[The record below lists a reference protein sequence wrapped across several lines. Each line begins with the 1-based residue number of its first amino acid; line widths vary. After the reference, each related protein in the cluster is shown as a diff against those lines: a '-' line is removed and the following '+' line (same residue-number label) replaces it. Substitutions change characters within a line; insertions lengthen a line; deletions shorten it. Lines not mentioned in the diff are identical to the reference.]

1 MSKQVWALCALL
13 ALVVCASL
21 VPQSSAAP
29 AAAATVGDTSK
40 QLGCDSLKTIEYSG
54 SGYDFAIGQAGN
66 PSLPWPR
73 FNDKT
78 YTRAIDFDAPAS
90 RMQRTRTQAENPPR
104 GGGQQPVIGEQQ
116 QTQVVAAGAPQAAT
130 LSDDLMMSLP
140 CGFMKA
146 AAAAKDTKT
155 GSQTVAGKKYST
167 ITFTAMNHAAA
178 TGFVGADGMLA
189 MVQTKTDNTVLGDMA
204 FETDFLDYK
213 DFSGLKFPAH
223 IVQKQG
229 SYPVLDLTITSV
241 RPNAAVTTGAAPAAP
256 PPPPA
261 VTSEKLGEGV
271 YFISGG
277 YSALAVDFKDY
288 IVVVEGP
295 QNDQRAMAIINE
307 SKRLI
312 PNKPIKYVINTHHH
326 FDHSGGLRAFVAE
339 GATVVTHKINAP
351 YYKKVWAAPHTLV
364 PDRLAQGPKKA
375 TFKTVDEKLVM
386 TGGDN
391 VIEIYHQQNFGHN
404 DGMLLVYLPK
414 QKVLVEADAFNP
426 PPQPLTRTPATIS
439 PYTMSLMDNL
449 DRLHLEVDRIIPI
462 HYPADNRKTT
472 MAELRIAVGKS

>member
-1 MSKQVWALCALL
+1 MSKQLL
-13 ALVVCASL
+13 ALSAILALILCASL
-21 VPQSSAAP
+21 NPQASAAA

-40 QLGCDSLKTIEYSG
+40 SLGCEGLKTIEFSG
-54 SGYDFAIGQAGN
+54 SGNDFVIGQAGN
-66 PSLPWPR
+66 PSLPWPK
-73 FNDKT
+73 FIDKT
-78 YTRAIDFDAPAS
+78 YNRAIDFDAPAS
-90 RMQRTRTQAENPPR
+90 RIERTRNQGENPPR
-104 GGGQQPVIGEQQ
+104 GGGQQPVIGDQQ
-116 QTQVVAAGAPQAAT
+116 QTQVVAAGSPQAAA
-130 LSDDLMMSLP
+130 LYDDLMMSLP

-155 GSQTVAGKKYST
+155 GSETVAGKKYST
-167 ITFTAMNHAAA
+167 ITFMAMNHAAT

-189 MVQTKTDNTVLGDMA
+189 MVRTKIDNTVLGDIP
-204 FETDFLDYK
+204 FETDFMDYK
-213 DFSGLKFPAH
+213 DFSGMKFPAH

-229 SYPVLDLTITSV
+229 GYPVLDLTITSV
-241 RPNAAVTTGAAPAAP
+241 KPNGSVTIGSAPPAP
-256 PPPPA
+256 PPPAA
-261 VTSEKLGEGV
+261 VSSEKLGEGV

-295 QNDQRAMAIINE
+295 QNDQRAMAIIDE
-307 SKRLI
+307 SKKLI

-339 GATVVTHKINAP
+339 GATVVTQKINEP
-351 YYKKVWAAPHTLV
+351 YYKKVWATPHTLV
-364 PDRLAQGPKKA
+364 PDRLAKSPKKP

-404 DGMLLVYLPK
+404 DGMLVVYLPK

-426 PPQPLTRTPATIS
+426 PPRPLTRPPATIS
-439 PYTMSLMDNL
+439 PYTMSLWDNL
-449 DRLHLEVDRIIPI
+449 DRLHLDVDRIIPI

-472 MAELRIAVGKS
+472 MAELRIAVGKT

>member
-1 MSKQVWALCALL
+1 MLNQVWALCALG

-40 QLGCDSLKTIEYSG
+40 QMGCDGLKTIEYSG

-116 QTQVVAAGAPQAAT
+116 QTQVVAAGTPQAAT
-130 LSDDLMMSLP
+130 LYDDLMMSVP

-146 AAAAKDTKT
+146 AAAAKDAKT

-167 ITFTAMNHAAA
+167 ITFTAMNHASA

-204 FETDFLDYK
+204 YEADFMDYK
-213 DFSGLKFPAH
+213 DSNGLKFPAH

-229 SYPVLDLTITSV
+229 GYPVLDLTITSV
-241 RPNAAVTTGAAPAAP
+241 RPNAPVTIGAAPAAP
-256 PPPPA
+256 APPPA

-339 GATVVTHKINAP
+339 GATVVTHKINAA

-364 PDRLAQGPKKA
+364 PDRLAQSPKKA

-426 PPQPLTRTPATIS
+426 PPQALTRTPATIS

-462 HYPADNRKTT
+462 HYPVDNRKTT